1 MDTLWILIA
10 GFLVFVMQ
18 AGFLCLESGLV
29 RSKNSISVAAK
40 NITDFTI
47 SSAIFWVVGFA
58 IMFGDSYGGLIGTS
72 HFFFGEN
79 ASPLLIAT
87 FLFQMMFCS
96 TTATLVSGAVAERMT
111 FKGYLIV
118 TVTITLAIYPI
129 IGHWAWGGI
138 INGEASGWLEKIGFV
153 DFAGS
158 TVVHSVGGWVA
169 LAAILIIG
177 PRIGRFGDGGKP
189 IPGSNLPLAVLGCLL
204 IWFGWFGFNGGSTL
218 GWTDAVPGILL
229 NTCLAAFWGGIAALT
244 TRFISNGYMDV
255 QQIVNGVL
263 AGLVAI
269 TANCHAVTPKEAVL
283 IGAVGGIIVHFG
295 TIWLEKLQIDDS
307 VGVIPVHLFAG
318 IWGTLAVAIFADTQ
332 TLGNG
337 LSQSQQ
343 FQAQLIGIAVIGA
356 YSFTLSYLIFRF
368 INTLYP
374 FRVSKE
380 AELRGLN
387 VAEHHVSTEVY
398 DLLSAMH
405 TQQENADFS
414 RNVPVEPFTEVGQI
428 AQQYNRVIRK
438 VDKEIKQRDEAFL
451 AFRQSEYRNGAILNT
466 AMDCIISINHRGEIL
481 GFNPAAEQCFGIREH
496 RVKGRV
502 FFDLYLGKESR
513 DLALQSLSQGFT
525 LSEGLVLKRTN
536 VTQLNRASGEVFSAE
551 VVITLT
557 TDSGDPCKEYTLH
570 IRDITHQI
578 KLQDRLRFLAY
589 NDSLTGLSSRSYFV
603 ENIKKRISFHQT
615 TPGAVVLMFIDLDHF
630 KKINDTMGHGAGD
643 ELLIQ
648 VAANLKSV
656 VRSIDLVGRW
666 GGDEFVIV
674 MSGDITMDAAII
686 RAEKLL
692 EQMRQSFVIDGQT
705 LNIFSSVG
713 IAISEQGKINADR
726 LLQHADM
733 AMYKAKQEGRNNYQI
748 FSEDMEAAAH
758 YQFQL
763 ELSIPEA
770 ILSNQLLLHYQ
781 PKVYS
786 NNAEVIGFEALLRW
800 DHPEQGQIAPGDFI
814 PIIEESNLIIQV
826 GEWVIE
832 ETLKQLSEWRKQGLN
847 ILPVAVNISGRHLYS
862 PTLAPFVKSML
873 EKYVISGE
881 LLELEITEGVL
892 VGNTDDI
899 INALS
904 ALKALDIKLSIDDFG
919 TGYSSLSYLKRFP
932 IDVLKIDRAFVSEC
946 AFNTEDAAICAAI
959 IALAKSI
966 GLQTVAEGVEN
977 EGQLDFLK
985 QEGCDACQG
994 YFFSPPLDAQFI
1006 PALLQQQGIPISA

>member
-1 MDTLWILIA
+1 
-10 GFLVFVMQ
+10 MQ

-29 RSKNSISVAAK
+29 RTKNSISVATK

-47 SSAIFWVVGFA
+47 SSAIFWIAGFA
-58 IMFGDSYGGLIGTS
+58 MMFGDSYGGLIGTS
-72 HFFFGEN
+72 NFFFGED

-87 FLFQMMFCS
+87 FLFQMMFCG
-96 TTATLVSGAVAERMT
+96 TTATVVSGAVAERMT

-118 TVTITLAIYPI
+118 TVTITLVIYPI
-129 IGHWAWGGI
+129 IGHWVWGGI

-169 LAAILIIG
+169 LSAILIIG
-177 PRIGRFGDGGKP
+177 PRIGRFGEGGKP

-229 NTCLAAFWGGIAALT
+229 NTCLAAFWGGIAALAA
-244 TRFISNGYMDV
+244 RFLSKGYMDV

-269 TANCHAVTPKEAVL
+269 TANCHAVTPKEAIL
-283 IGAVGGIIVHFG
+283 IGAVGGIIVHLG
-295 TIWLEKLQIDDS
+295 TNWLEKLQIDDS
-307 VGVIPVHLFAG
+307 IGVIPVHLFAG
-318 IWGTLAVAIFADTQ
+318 IWGTLAVAIFADSQ

-337 LSQSQQ
+337 LSQWQQ
-343 FQAQLIGIAVIGA
+343 FQTQLIGITVIGA
-356 YSFTLSYLIFRF
+356 YSFILSYLILRF
-368 INTLYP
+368 INSLYP
-374 FRVSKE
+374 FRVSPD
-380 AELRGLN
+380 AERMGLN
-387 VAEHHVSTEVY
+387 IAEHHVSTEVY

-405 TQQENADFS
+405 IQQEKADFS
-414 RNVPVEPFTEVGQI
+414 STVPVEPFTEVGQI

-438 VDKEIKQRDEAFL
+438 VEKEIKQRDEAFS

-481 GFNPAAEQCFGIREH
+481 EFNPAAEQCFGSRKH
-496 RVKGRV
+496 RVRGKV

-513 DLALQSLSQGFT
+513 YLALQSLSQGFT

-536 VTQLNRASGEVFSAE
+536 VTQLRRASGEAFTAE

-557 TDSGDPCKEYTLH
+557 TNSGDPRKEYTLH
-570 IRDITHQI
+570 IRDITQQI
-578 KLQDRLRFLAY
+578 KLQDRLKFLAY
-589 NDSLTGLSSRSYFV
+589 NDSLTGLSNRSYFV
-603 ENIKKRISFHQT
+603 ENIKKRIAFHQT
-615 TPGAVVLMFIDLDHF
+615 TAGSVVLMFIDLDRF
-630 KKINDTMGHGAGD
+630 KKINDTMGHSAGD

-656 VRSIDLVGRW
+656 IRSVDLVGRW
-666 GGDEFVIV
+666 GGDEFVLV
-674 MSGDITMDAAII
+674 MSGNITIESAIT
-686 RAEKLL
+686 RAEIVLKNM
-692 EQMRQSFVIDGQT
+692 QQPFVINGQT
-705 LNIFSSVG
+705 LNIFSSIG
-713 IAISEQGKINADR
+713 IAISEQGKISADR
-726 LLQHADM
+726 LLQHADL
-733 AMYKAKQEGRNNYQI
+733 AMYKAKQAGRNNYQI

-763 ELSIPEA
+763 EFSIPIA
-770 ILSNQLLLHYQ
+770 ISSKQLFLHYQ
-781 PKVYS
+781 PKVFTDS
-786 NNAEVIGFEALLRW
+786 AEIIGFEALLRW
-800 DHPEQGQIAPGDFI
+800 DHPEQGKISPGDFI

-832 ETLKQLSEWRKQGLN
+832 EALRQMSEWRTQGLN

-873 EKYVISGE
+873 EKYMISGE

-899 INALS
+899 IEALS
-904 ALKALDIKLSIDDFG
+904 SLKALDIKLSIDDFG

-946 AFNTEDAAICAAI
+946 AFNNEDAAICAAI

-966 GLQTVAEGVEN
+966 GVQTVAEGVEN
-977 EGQLDFLK
+977 EGQLNFIK

-994 YFFSPPLDAQFI
+994 YFFSRPLDAQFI
-1006 PALLQQQGIPISA
+1006 PALLQQQGTPITVPNVSQISS